1 LPTNRRRP
9 TVGLTVVPRASGYDR
24 CRGGRAPMIAKALER
39 FLKWALWAW
48 RDLSLDA
55 KVVAGFGVVN
65 WLLLFANH
73 TTVAATRDVPLW
85 ELFPPGA
92 DMVFLVACGALAF
105 SYAVRDRRSGPRFT
119 TRARVVHL
127 AAIVTAF
134 VIVPTIASIVLR
146 ETGKPYSYIHDGAL
160 MVEEAARKHLH
171 GMNPSVADYLDTPLF
186 YWPMINN
193 PALYHLTYFPFMF
206 LVTVPFVWLFDHV
219 GIFWDQRY
227 LYLPAYVATLCVVPF
242 LIPRRGE
249 PPHPLGVH
257 DGDMRAR
264 LALTAIVALNPQL
277 LPFVVEGRNDFFVL
291 LPLFGAVLLLQ
302 RERRTLASLA
312 FAVAGAAKLHALFI
326 LPFVAVY
333 LVATRRPRTVGEAW
347 SALWR
352 PAWPAALVLAA
363 TFVPFLVNDFA
374 AFYDDVVRY
383 NAGGAA
389 WTYPISGMGFS
400 ALLLALGVIE
410 YRQADFPFAAVEI
423 AVAAPIA

>member
-1 LPTNRRRP
+1 
-9 TVGLTVVPRASGYDR
+9 
-24 CRGGRAPMIAKALER
+24 MIAKALER

-160 MVEEAARKHLH
+160 MVEEAARKLLH
-171 GMNPSVADYLDTPLF
+171 GMNPYVADYLDTPMF

-206 LVTVPFVWLFDHV
+206 LVTTPFVWLFDHV
-219 GIFWDQRY
+219 GVIWDQRY
-227 LYLPAYVATLCVVPF
+227 LYLPAYIGSLALVPF
-242 LIPRRGE
+242 LVQGASR
-249 PPHPLGVH
+249 
-257 DGDMRAR
+257 R
-264 LALTAIVALNPQL
+264 LAMTAAIALNPQL
-277 LPFVVEGRNDFFVL
+277 FPFVVEGRNDFFVL
-291 LPLFGAVLLLQ
+291 FFLFAGLALLI
-302 RERRTLASLA
+302 RERRTASLSPERSP
-312 FAVAGAAKLHALFI
+312 VCCSSSWSSCRSSAARSSPL
-326 LPFVAVY
+326 
-333 LVATRRPRTVGEAW
+333 TGRG
-347 SALWR
+347 
-352 PAWPAALVLAA
+352 
-363 TFVPFLVNDFA
+363 
-374 AFYDDVVRY
+374 
-383 NAGGAA
+383 
-389 WTYPISGMGFS
+389 
-400 ALLLALGVIE
+400 
-410 YRQADFPFAAVEI
+410 
-423 AVAAPIA
+423 